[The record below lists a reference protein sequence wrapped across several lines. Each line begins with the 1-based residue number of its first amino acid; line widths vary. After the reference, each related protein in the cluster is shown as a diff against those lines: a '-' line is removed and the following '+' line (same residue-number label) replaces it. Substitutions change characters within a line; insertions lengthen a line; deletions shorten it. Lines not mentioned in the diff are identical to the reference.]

1 VDNHHKTYR
10 DTVFLSGRA
19 LDTARFVIEPTYVP
33 RKSRQKSYRPN
44 STTRTP
50 YATPAG
56 EPDHP
61 FKDIIRQLCAEIEW
75 LKTQNRVLRERL
87 PGVETSPLLQQTPRH
102 PD

>member
-1 VDNHHKTYR
+1 VSNHHKTYR

-33 RKSRQKSYRPN
+33 QKSRQKSYRPN

-50 YATPAG
+50 YATLAG